1 MKKILFD
8 KIIEGKIISVSRICN
23 LISIRIKSKSEEF
36 VSLHIQSFFRITNST
51 RVLVSSEDI
60 YRPNSEH
67 QEEFN
72 WDVPGESIFDESI
85 NKYKKDLLQAKIQ
98 QVLVKI
104 TGDIDIFLDNGFIIQ
119 IIIDT
124 TISSEK
130 YRIFDEMKEFV
141 FVTGD

>member
-119 IIIDT
+119 IIILH
-124 TISSEK
+124 
-130 YRIFDEMKEFV
+130 
-141 FVTGD
+141 